1 MSHIFDALQRS
12 EAERAGREPAGKG
25 SPGFSLATELLETVE
40 RERRGV
46 RLVDTVLV
54 DTVPADNEL
63 ANQARAAQPN
73 SLDQFPSLPVS
84 ILPHSRLV
92 SVGEEE
98 SLGAEKF
105 RFLAVRL
112 RQMRQSRP
120 LKKVLITSTIPQEG
134 KSTVAANLACTLA
147 RRKQHKT
154 LLLEGDLRRPTVAQK
169 FGLGKVP
176 GLSEWLRG
184 ESESMNV
191 YRLEA
196 LGLWVLPA
204 GSAPENPLELMQSGK
219 LSPLMEQLSAWF
231 DWIVIDSPPVL
242 PLADTSMWARMAD
255 GILLVTRRSITEKK
269 QLQRGLEALEP
280 AKLLGALVN
289 SSTDAAHSD
298 YYQRYGAATSSSL
311 NLPVRRS
318 SGCKAGV
325 RRLFQFSIPPT
336 ETWKQFANAV
346 ASAPR
351 SGAEGVIHE
360 GTTFQSGIALEPARG
375 GTGVDCG
382 SQHIKGGSISPGDLA

>member
-1 MSHIFDALQRS
+1 
-12 EAERAGREPAGKG
+12 
-25 SPGFSLATELLETVE
+25 
-40 RERRGV
+40 
-46 RLVDTVLV
+46 
-54 DTVPADNEL
+54 
-63 ANQARAAQPN
+63 
-73 SLDQFPSLPVS
+73 
-84 ILPHSRLV
+84 V

-112 RQMRQSRP
+112 RQLRQTRP

-154 LLLEGDLRRPTVAQK
+154 LLIEGDLRRPTVAQK
-169 FGLGKVP
+169 FGLGRVP

-184 ESESMNV
+184 ESETMNI

-219 LSPLMEQLSAWF
+219 LSPTMEQLTAWF
-231 DWIVIDSPPVL
+231 DWIIIDSPPVL
-242 PLADTSMWARMAD
+242 PLADTSIWARLAD
-255 GILLVTRRSITEKK
+255 GILLVTRKGITEKQ

-289 SSTDAAHSD
+289 GSTDAAHSD
-298 YYQRYGAATSSSL
+298 YYQRYGPAASPT
-311 NLPVRRS
+311 LPPRGS
-318 SGCKAGV
+318 
-325 RRLFQFSIPPT
+325 
-336 ETWKQFANAV
+336 KQ
-346 ASAPR
+346 
-351 SGAEGVIHE
+351 
-360 GTTFQSGIALEPARG
+360 T
-375 GTGVDCG
+375 
-382 SQHIKGGSISPGDLA
+382 